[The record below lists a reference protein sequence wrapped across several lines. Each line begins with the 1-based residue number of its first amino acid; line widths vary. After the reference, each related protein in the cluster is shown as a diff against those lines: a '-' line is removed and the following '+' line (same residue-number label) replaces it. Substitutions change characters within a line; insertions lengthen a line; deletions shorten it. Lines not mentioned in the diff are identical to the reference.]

1 MIEQFPF
8 KFYRTLTYFMKT
20 FGLNFKEIEQLFK
33 NFDSIIVVKNFSI
46 FDQFFLNLK
55 AVTDFSNTLRAV
67 TFCKREF
74 GFLKIRDGLF
84 ISLIIYGFL
93 YDIFALLDLT
103 TYIKNFRYVIA
114 NITENMLVLMTV
126 IKISVLR
133 IKSVVPYILRIMIN
147 STSEYKLPYKIKPL
161 VKPYNVKSYVFDCIH
176 EFLRIIMII
185 SGYLGIHCFFASIGF
200 HLIGQLAILKCKVK
214 NVFNNTDGPR
224 QGIRKIIL
232 GHHRLIRLAD
242 LFEDSFNIVIG
253 QHLFRTTILL
263 CIPRYRMLSVQFSSH
278 RNRRYNN
285 ICSLNKFSSCD
296 ELYFCDW
303 YELSTMDMKSI
314 WICMMR
320 CSKTLRLTCV
330 KFCILFIVNKSMAYL
345 CFLRTTLGIDSLAN
359 RILFFQRYTLSS
371 QYCELRS
378 LLSPRFYTT
387 LFNRKIVTLYCLF
400 QGYQHPEG
408 DNVEQTIARIS
419 RFNGFHHRFSLRTD
433 KRCGEHAHVY
443 KTDEIWGVPSKVAT
457 FGKISRRNRKRSHHR

>member
-1 MIEQFPF
+1 F
-8 KFYRTLTYFMKT
+8 R
-20 FGLNFKEIEQLFK
+20 
-33 NFDSIIVVKNFSI
+33 
-46 FDQFFLNLK
+46 
-55 AVTDFSNTLRAV
+55 TDFSNTLRACFV
-67 TFCKREF
+67 CHEF
-74 GFLKIRDGLF
+74 GFLKIRDSLC
-84 ISLIIYGFL
+84 ISLIIYGCL
-93 YDIFALLDLT
+93 YNILALLDLT

-133 IKSVVPYILRIMIN
+133 IKCIMIN

-200 HLIGQLAILKCKVK
+200 RLIGQLAILKCKVK

-253 QHLFRTTILL
+253 QHLFRITILL
-263 CIPRYRMLSVQFSSH
+263 CILRYRMLS
-278 RNRRYNN
+278 
-285 ICSLNKFSSCD
+285 SLAVIETEGIITFSCD
-296 ELYFCDW
+296 ELHSCDW

-320 CSKTLRLTCV
+320 CSKPLRLTCA
-330 KFCILFIVNKSMAYL
+330 KFCILSIV
-345 CFLRTTLGIDSLAN
+345 
-359 RILFFQRYTLSS
+359 
-371 QYCELRS
+371 
-378 LLSPRFYTT
+378 
-387 LFNRKIVTLYCLF
+387 
-400 QGYQHPEG
+400 
-408 DNVEQTIARIS
+408 
-419 RFNGFHHRFSLRTD
+419 
-433 KRCGEHAHVY
+433 
-443 KTDEIWGVPSKVAT
+443 
-457 FGKISRRNRKRSHHR
+457 

>member
-1 MIEQFPF
+1 
-8 KFYRTLTYFMKT
+8 
-20 FGLNFKEIEQLFK
+20 
-33 NFDSIIVVKNFSI
+33 
-46 FDQFFLNLK
+46 
-55 AVTDFSNTLRAV
+55 
-67 TFCKREF
+67 
-74 GFLKIRDGLF
+74 LF

-93 YDIFALLDLT
+93 YDIFALLDLA
-103 TYIKNFRYVIA
+103 TYIKNFCYVIA
-114 NITENMLVLMTV
+114 NIMENMLVLMTV

-133 IKSVVPYILRIMIN
+133 IKCIMIN
-147 STSEYKLPYKIKPL
+147 STSEYKLLYKIKPL

-200 HLIGQLAILKCKVK
+200 HLIGQLAILNCKVK

-263 CIPRYRMLSVQFSSH
+263 CIPRYRMLS
-278 RNRRYNN
+278 
-285 ICSLNKFSSCD
+285 SLAVISQTEGIITFSCD

-320 CSKTLRLTCV
+320 CSKHLRLTCA
-330 KFCILFIVNKSMAYL
+330 KFCILSMRTFIDPSYFTFDDKCVVIRSSGYIPDVERP
-345 CFLRTTLGIDSLAN
+345 FLNIRRTEK
-359 RILFFQRYTLSS
+359 LFFNRS
-371 QYCELRS
+371 LRS
-378 LLSPRFYTT
+378 VLQSDFQIFFLITKNTETIVMKTSSFTSTSFTSSSSSSLKSFIQFFLSH
-387 LFNRKIVTLYCLF
+387 K
-400 QGYQHPEG
+400 
-408 DNVEQTIARIS
+408 DIS
-419 RFNGFHHRFSLRTD
+419 VKS
-433 KRCGEHAHVY
+433 
-443 KTDEIWGVPSKVAT
+443 
-457 FGKISRRNRKRSHHR
+457 